1 MCFSELIFTLLTQLL
16 VLRAA
21 IPQLFKVAT
30 DYSLQCGGGFPISF
44 MAGTKLILRVAL
56 QSYTNC
62 NPEILIN
69 LMKNFK
75 DVVMPCISL

>member
-16 VLRAA
+16 VLRLYLSYLKWRLTTA
-21 IPQLFKVAT
+21 
-30 DYSLQCGGGFPISF
+30 YSAVGGFPISF
-44 MAGTKLILRVAL
+44 TAGTKLILRLAL

-62 NPEILIN
+62 NSEILIN
-69 LMKNFK
+69 LMKSYK